1 VISTVADSS
10 QVAETRRAAQREGAA
25 LGFGAEALGRV
36 AIIATELST
45 NILKHAGRGEVLI
58 RPFADAE
65 GEGLEIL
72 ALDNGPG
79 MSDVARCLGDGYTTV
94 GTRGNGL
101 GAVRRLSQRFGV
113 FSRPGQGTA
122 IVARCLDGLGNATTA
137 TAVVGAVRA
146 VCPGETV
153 SGDDFR
159 VHHMRGATRVLLADG
174 SGHGPFAARAAEE
187 AVRIFAAAPEDPPE
201 VVVGRIHRGL
211 APTRGAAIG
220 LAEIEEGAGVVRFV
234 GVGNV
239 AGTLYD
245 SAGAKKLVSMAG
257 IAGHLS
263 PRIREFLYPF
273 SPPATLVLHSDGIGT
288 RWNLDAY
295 PGLPSAH
302 AALVAGIL
310 YRDFRRSRDDAAVVS
325 VRVAEK

>member
-1 VISTVADSS
+1 MITTVADSS
-10 QVAETRRAAQREGAA
+10 QVAEARRAARREGAA
-25 LGFGAEALGRV
+25 LGFGEEAVGRV

-45 NILKHAGRGEVLI
+45 NILKHAGRGEIVI
-58 RPFADAE
+58 RPFADAD

-72 ALDNGPG
+72 ALDDGPG

-94 GTRGNGL
+94 GTRGTGL

-122 IVARCLDGLGNATTA
+122 ILARCFDRQGNGISA

-146 VCPGETV
+146 VCPGETI

-159 VHHMRGATRVLLADG
+159 VHHMRGATRILVADG

-187 AVRIFAAAPEDPPE
+187 AARILAEAPEDPLE
-201 VVVGRIHRGL
+201 TVVGRIHRGL
-211 APTRGAAIG
+211 EPTRGAAIG

-234 GVGNV
+234 GVGNI

-245 SAGAKKLVSMAG
+245 STGAKKLVSMSG

-263 PRIREFLYPF
+263 PRIREFRYPF
-273 SPPATLVLHSDGIGT
+273 SSPATLVLHSDGIGT
-288 RWNLDAY
+288 RWDLGAY
-295 PGLPSAH
+295 PGLLSAH
-302 AALVAGIL
+302 PALAAGIL
-310 YRDFRRSRDDAAVVS
+310 YRDFRRDRDDATVVT
-325 VRVAEK
+325 VRVGEK